1 MEETYLQIDD
11 VKYILYQIA
20 CGYIFLYLRI
30 KYLHSASIIHRDL
43 TPSNILIN
51 GQGMKVKICDLGLAR
66 VVEQKSVKN

>member
-1 MEETYLQIDD
+1 LRKLFQMEENYLQIDD
-11 VKYILYQIA
+11 VKFILYQIA
-20 CGYIFLYLRI
+20 CGYLIFIFRI

-66 VVEQKSVKN
+66 VI